1 MNKLHNMRFRQKISP
16 VSFLPK
22 AKWVFC
28 FLFALGGALSVTSCI
43 DGFKDNLTWAPSVQ
57 NAQLESPTADQITV
71 TPSADGSKL
80 TIKWPVV
87 YGAGG
92 YQFSLYIVDDP
103 TKPVLVG
110 TENEV
115 VDGCSV
121 DRPMQEDTRYKVVIK
136 TLGNTKYNNKEA
148 TAATEK
154 LYDNLLAVT
163 AVIPSG
169 TNLTDYFTANPIP
182 ASSTELCYQLEAN
195 GNYTMSGDIAIGSQ
209 VTIRGDKVNH
219 AKIAMTN
226 GSFVNNGAGFK
237 MKFMDIDY
245 SGFVGTNTNSIILMN
260 ATPNPAIPLTSSSY
274 TVVPTTA
281 PIAIQSCKIT
291 GLKYYLF
298 YDNYNSSSP
307 TKKYAIGTF
316 LIKDCIIGQNTNTF
330 NNATIRFGGGMVKD
344 ITLTNSTFYNEVTG
358 NSSNRICQI
367 SASANATSVKPLTET
382 WANGSITITNSTF
395 YHFAE
400 GAQSFNANGA
410 MRQVG
415 DKITIKNCVVVN
427 SAEYASASGGN
438 GFVKRLRSSSTVPV
452 FTGGGNT
459 YWYNGS
465 VPQGEISG
473 TTSDTSG
480 DYILTDPKLTYKGNG
495 VFTMEGADQ
504 ISKKT
509 GDPRWLPS
517 N

>member
-1 MNKLHNMRFRQKISP
+1 
-16 VSFLPK
+16 
-22 AKWVFC
+22 
-28 FLFALGGALSVTSCI
+28 
-43 DGFKDNLTWAPSVQ
+43 VQ
-57 NAQLESPTADQITV
+57 NAQLESPAADQITV
-71 TPSADGSKL
+71 TPSADGSKQ
-80 TIKWPVV
+80 TFKWPVV

-115 VDGCSV
+115 IDGCSV
-121 DRPMQEDTRYKVVIK
+121 ERPMQEDTRYKVVIK

-169 TNLTDYFTANPIP
+169 TNLTDYFTANPIS

-195 GNYTMSGDIAIGSQ
+195 GSYTMSGDIAISSK

-219 AKIAMTN
+219 AKISMTN
-226 GSFVNNGAGFK
+226 GSFVNNGVGFK
-237 MKFMDIDY
+237 MKFIDIDY
-245 SGFVGTNTNSIILMN
+245 SAFAGANTSSIILMD
-260 ATPNPAIPLTSSSY
+260 ATPNPAITLTSTGY

-298 YDNYNSSSP
+298 YDNS
-307 TKKYAIGTF
+307 KKYGIGTF
-316 LIKDCIIGQNTNTF
+316 LIKDCIIGQNTNSF
-330 NNATIRFGGGMVKD
+330 AFATIRFGAGMVKD
-344 ITLTNSTFYNEVTG
+344 LTITNSTFYNEVTA

-367 SASANATSVKPLTET
+367 SSGNAGSVKPLTET
-382 WANGSITITNSTF
+382 WANGSITLTNSTF
-395 YHFAE
+395 YKCAE
-400 GAQSFNANGA
+400 GAQSFNSNGA
-410 MRQVG
+410 MGQVG
-415 DKITIKNCVVVN
+415 DKITIKNCVIVN
-427 SAEYASASGGN
+427 SGENATTSGSN
-438 GFVKRLRSSSTVPV
+438 GFVRRFRRGSLNAT
-452 FTGGGNT
+452 FTGGGNS
-459 YWYNGS
+459 YWYNG
-465 VPQGEISG
+465 VFPIGEVQG
-473 TTSDTSG
+473 TTCDTSG
-480 DYILTDPKLTYKGNG
+480 DYIDSDPKLTYQGNG
-495 VFTMEGADQ
+495 VFTMEGAAQ
-504 ISKKT
+504 ISKKS

>member
-1 MNKLHNMRFRQKISP
+1 MKMRSKFRTLLSLVCIA
-16 VSFLPK
+16 V
-22 AKWVFC
+22 
-28 FLFALGGALSVTSCI
+28 ALSITSCI

-57 NAQLESPTADQITV
+57 NAQLESPAADQITV

-80 TIKWPVV
+80 TFKWPVV

-115 VDGCSV
+115 VDGTSV
-121 DRPMQEDTRYKVVIK
+121 ERPMQEDTRYKVVIK
-136 TLGNTKYNNKEA
+136 TLGNAKYNNTEA
-148 TAATEK
+148 TTATEK
-154 LYDNLLAVT
+154 LYDNLLAIT
-163 AVIPSG
+163 ATIPSG

-182 ASSTELCYQLEAN
+182 ASTTELCYQLEPN

-226 GSFVNNGAGFK
+226 GSFVNNGVGFK

-245 SGFVGTNTNSIILMN
+245 SGFAGANTSSIILMS
-260 ATPNPAIPLTSSSY
+260 ATPNPAITLTSTGY

-298 YDNYNSSSP
+298 YDNS
-307 TKKYAIGTF
+307 KKYGIGSF
-316 LIKDCIIGQNTNTF
+316 LIKDCIIGQNTNSF
-330 NNATIRFGGGMVKD
+330 GFATIRFGAGMVKD
-344 ITLTNSTFYNEVTG
+344 MTITNSTFYNEVVA

-367 SASANATSVKPLTET
+367 SSGNAGSVKPLTET
-382 WANGSITITNSTF
+382 WANGSVTITHSTF
-395 YHFAE
+395 YHCSE
-400 GAQSFNANGA
+400 GAQSFNSNGA
-410 MRQVG
+410 MGQVG
-415 DKITIKNCVVVN
+415 DKITIQKCVIVN
-427 SAEYASASGGN
+427 SAENAATSGSN
-438 GFVKRLRSSSTVPV
+438 GFVRRFRRGNTNAT
-452 FTGGGNT
+452 FTGGGNS
-459 YWYNGS
+459 YWYNGAF
-465 VPQGEISG
+465 PIGEVQG
-473 TTSDTSG
+473 TTSCDTSG
-480 DYILTDPKLTYKGNG
+480 DYIDSDPQLTYQGNG
-495 VFTMEGADQ
+495 VFKMEGATQ
-504 ISKKT
+504 IAKGS